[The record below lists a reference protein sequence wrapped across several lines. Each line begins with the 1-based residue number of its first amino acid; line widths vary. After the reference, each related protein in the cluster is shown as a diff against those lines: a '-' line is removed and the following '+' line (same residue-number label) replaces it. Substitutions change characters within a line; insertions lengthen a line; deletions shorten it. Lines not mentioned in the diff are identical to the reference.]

1 MATPLP
7 LSTQI
12 DAYPVC
18 ETAIWVAFLIFLKG
32 LMRVI
37 IIFGTRKW
45 ILMIVE
51 MSQIFLFN
59 YCYCKIADF
68 DPRKGRFKRKKW
80 KDVQPDGTLSYT
92 KISQAKWY
100 KTIHRCS
107 RPWYLP
113 YIPNEFLPF
122 SKLVR
127 EVLVINYI
135 QWLWYR
141 CDENVFSKIIL

>member
-18 ETAIWVAFLIFLKG
+18 ETAIWVAFLIFLEG
-32 LMRVI
+32 LMRLI
-37 IIFGTRKW
+37 TIFGTRKW

-68 DPRKGRFKRKKW
+68 DPRKGRFKRKK
-80 KDVQPDGTLSYT
+80 
-92 KISQAKWY
+92 
-100 KTIHRCS
+100 
-107 RPWYLP
+107 
-113 YIPNEFLPF
+113 
-122 SKLVR
+122 
-127 EVLVINYI
+127 
-135 QWLWYR
+135 
-141 CDENVFSKIIL
+141 